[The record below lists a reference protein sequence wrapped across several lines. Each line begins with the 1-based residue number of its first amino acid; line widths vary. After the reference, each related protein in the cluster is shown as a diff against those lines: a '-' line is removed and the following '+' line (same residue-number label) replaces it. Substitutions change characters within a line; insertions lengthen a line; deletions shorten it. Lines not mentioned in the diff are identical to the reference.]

1 MYCDVRTNLKRDRR
15 GLRARVDE
23 ELTRSFTAA
32 AIGGFNPLFTV
43 LGDHPAQCANYERH
57 RIEGE
62 ADRGHAHI

>member
-43 LGDHPAQCANYERH
+43 LGDHPAQYPNYDQYC
-57 RIEGE
+57 IGGE